1 MMKMTLAEIARV
13 VKAQPLSETVGSQVA
28 TGVAFDSRRLKP
40 GLLFVPLHGERDG
53 HEFIPAAAA
62 AGAVATFVAEDHLP
76 MTTKLPTLVV
86 PDPLAAMQKLAQYY
100 LLMKVNPKVVAITG
114 SNGKT
119 TTKDMT
125 AAILATQY
133 HVVKTPDNYNNEIG
147 VPMTIL
153 SMEPNTEVLV
163 LEMGMDRPG
172 QLHAL
177 SSLAEPDVAVITMIG
192 EAHIEFFKTRAKI
205 ADAKMEITDGL
216 KEDGTF
222 IFNGDEP
229 LLVSRAKQVTQ
240 SQETFG
246 LHPENTLFAHSIS
259 GHRNHTEFTVEQW
272 PELTF
277 SIPIMG
283 EYNVVNALAALLVG
297 RRFHVKPE
305 AMQKALAHFQVTANR
320 TQWLIGDV
328 GEQILSDVYNA
339 NPTAMKA
346 VIHDFSEFQT
356 AGRHIAVLGDMLE
369 LGDQSRALHAGLA
382 DALDPHEIQEV
393 YLYGSEMQALAEAL
407 TTKYPQDQVHYYP
420 LDAKSTMIRDLQND
434 VGHDDMVLLKASHG
448 LHLETVLAAL
458 VAGGH
463 A

>member
-1 MMKMTLAEIARV
+1 MKMTLAEIARV
-13 VKAQPLSETVGSQVA
+13 VKAQPLSEADGSHVV
-28 TGVAFDSRRLKP
+28 TGLAFDSRKLKP
-40 GLLFVPLHGERDG
+40 GMLFVPLRGERDG
-53 HEFIPAAAA
+53 HEFIPAAAT
-62 AGAVATFVAEDHLP
+62 AGAVATFVAADHLP
-76 MTTKLPTLVV
+76 VTTKLITLVV
-86 PDPLAAMQKLAQYY
+86 PDPLKAMQQLAQYY

-172 QLHAL
+172 QLPAL
-177 SSLAEPDVAVITMIG
+177 STLAEPDVAVITMIG
-192 EAHIEFFKTRAKI
+192 EAHIEFFKTRDKI

-216 KEDGTF
+216 KDDGTF

-229 LLVSRAKQVTQ
+229 LLQERAKKITQ
-240 SQETFG
+240 ERETFG
-246 LHPENTLFAHSIS
+246 LHPENTIFAHSIS
-259 GHRNHTEFTVEQW
+259 GHRNHTEFTVEAW
-272 PELTF
+272 PDLTF

-297 RRFHVKPE
+297 RKFHVKPE
-305 AMQKALAHFQVTANR
+305 IMQKALAHFQVTANR

-346 VIHDFSEFQT
+346 VIHDFSEFT
-356 AGRHIAVLGDMLE
+356 ATGRHIAVLGDMLE
-369 LGDQSRALHAGLA
+369 LGEQSPALHAGLA
-382 DALDPHEIQEV
+382 EALDPKEVQVV
-393 YLYGSEMQALAEAL
+393 YLYGSDMKALADAL
-407 TTKYPQDQVHYYP
+407 AAKYPADQLHYYP
-420 LDAKSTMIRDLQND
+420 LDDKEQMTRDLQND
-434 VGHDDMVLLKASHG
+434 VSHDDMVLLKASHG
-448 LHLETVLAAL
+448 LHLETVLSAL
-458 VAGGH
+458 VAGGR

>member
-40 GLLFVPLHGERDG
+40 GMLFVPLRGERDG

-177 SSLAEPDVAVITMIG
+177 SSLAEPDVAL
-192 EAHIEFFKTRAKI
+192 R
-205 ADAKMEITDGL
+205 
-216 KEDGTF
+216 
-222 IFNGDEP
+222 
-229 LLVSRAKQVTQ
+229 
-240 SQETFG
+240 
-246 LHPENTLFAHSIS
+246 
-259 GHRNHTEFTVEQW
+259 
-272 PELTF
+272 
-277 SIPIMG
+277 
-283 EYNVVNALAALLVG
+283 
-297 RRFHVKPE
+297 
-305 AMQKALAHFQVTANR
+305 
-320 TQWLIGDV
+320 
-328 GEQILSDVYNA
+328 
-339 NPTAMKA
+339 
-346 VIHDFSEFQT
+346 
-356 AGRHIAVLGDMLE
+356 
-369 LGDQSRALHAGLA
+369 
-382 DALDPHEIQEV
+382 
-393 YLYGSEMQALAEAL
+393 
-407 TTKYPQDQVHYYP
+407 
-420 LDAKSTMIRDLQND
+420 LQ
-434 VGHDDMVLLKASHG
+434 MPRWKLRMA
-448 LHLETVLAAL
+448 
-458 VAGGH
+458 
-463 A
+463 